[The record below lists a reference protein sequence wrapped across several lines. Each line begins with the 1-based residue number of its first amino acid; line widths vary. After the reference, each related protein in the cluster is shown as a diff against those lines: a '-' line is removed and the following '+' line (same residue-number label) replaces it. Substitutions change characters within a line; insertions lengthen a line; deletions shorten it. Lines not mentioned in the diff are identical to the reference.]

1 VFLFRHTGP
10 AANSVFFFE
19 LVSSLE
25 PNDSTLCALT
35 NEGGI
40 PFCVKEEERKKITN
54 DEVIL
59 LEINEKKKT
68 NRDLDGV

>member
-1 VFLFRHTGP
+1 
-10 AANSVFFFE
+10 
-19 LVSSLE
+19 LE

-40 PFCVKEEERKKITN
+40 PFCVEEEEERKKITN

-59 LEINEKKKT
+59 LEINE
-68 NRDLDGV
+68 